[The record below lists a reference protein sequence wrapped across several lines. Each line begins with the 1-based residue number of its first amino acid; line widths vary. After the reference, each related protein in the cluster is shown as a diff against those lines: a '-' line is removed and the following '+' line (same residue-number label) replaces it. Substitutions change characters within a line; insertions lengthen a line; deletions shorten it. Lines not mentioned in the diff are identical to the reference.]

1 MGAVQVNELD
11 ELMCQELHMKG
22 KPAHPAYGMG
32 TPSLPALAGP
42 SSHPSMTGLLTSDGL
57 SAGWFKMRCDPAR
70 TSYRNWHT
78 LTLEGEEGEPL
89 GFCLFS
95 RESMAAAGKGR
106 KRRRTSYMVRRHG
119 VGRAGQGRGIQPV
132 RCCHVGHRGDNG

>member
-1 MGAVQVNELD
+1 M
-11 ELMCQELHMKG
+11 M
-22 KPAHPAYGMG
+22 
-32 TPSLPALAGP
+32 
-42 SSHPSMTGLLTSDGL
+42 GLLTSAGL

-78 LTLEGEEGEPL
+78 LTLEGEAGEPL

-106 KRRRTSYMVRRHG
+106 KRRRTSYMVRVYR
-119 VGRAGQGRGIQPV
+119 VGGAGQAALFDQRVCAWGQELFFIAVDPSLR
-132 RCCHVGHRGDNG
+132 

>member
-1 MGAVQVNELD
+1 
-11 ELMCQELHMKG
+11 
-22 KPAHPAYGMG
+22 
-32 TPSLPALAGP
+32 
-42 SSHPSMTGLLTSDGL
+42 MTGLLTSDGL

-78 LTLEGEEGEPL
+78 LTLEGEAGEPL

-106 KRRRTSYMVRRHG
+106 KRRRTSYMVRVQGRW
-119 VGRAGQGRGIQPV
+119 GRAGRLYLIRGSV
-132 RCCHVGHRGDNG
+132 RGDRSCSSSQWTPA

>member
-1 MGAVQVNELD
+1 M
-11 ELMCQELHMKG
+11 M
-22 KPAHPAYGMG
+22 
-32 TPSLPALAGP
+32 
-42 SSHPSMTGLLTSDGL
+42 GLLTSDGL

-106 KRRRTSYMVRRHG
+106 KRRRTSYMVRAQGRW
-119 VGRAGQGRGIQPV
+119 GRAGRLYLIRGSV
-132 RCCHVGHRGDNG
+132 RGDRSCSSSQWTPA